1 MSTDFLTFASEVFE
15 CLFIVYHITD
25 LFTCVKLNMV
35 SFGHDW
41 LSPSWSQEAMPTQN
55 NTISTQN
62 SNIDGVNVLQAL
74 SHIET
79 LQAVYSYLEDEVY
92 SFLRID
98 MIPYISP
105 YICTYMQYA
114 YIAFSLM
121 LFVFYYYSIN
131 DILDLVDFQFTGLGS
146 KIEIFAQV
154 PVILPQ
160 WKYSHS
166 RLVMTYESV
175 ECRVSL
181 YNIAYFLF
189 LLI

>member
-1 MSTDFLTFASEVFE
+1 
-15 CLFIVYHITD
+15 
-25 LFTCVKLNMV
+25 
-35 SFGHDW
+35 
-41 LSPSWSQEAMPTQN
+41 MPTQN

-62 SNIDGVNVLQAL
+62 SNIDGENVLQAL

-98 MIPYISP
+98 KIPYISP
-105 YICTYMQYA
+105 YICTYMQYV

-146 KIEIFAQV
+146 KIEIFA
-154 PVILPQ
+154 
-160 WKYSHS
+160 
-166 RLVMTYESV
+166 
-175 ECRVSL
+175 
-181 YNIAYFLF
+181 
-189 LLI
+189 

>member
-1 MSTDFLTFASEVFE
+1 MFFR
-15 CLFIVYHITD
+15 LFPILRHYRQFIATWR
-25 LFTCVKLNMV
+25 M
-35 SFGHDW
+35 
-41 LSPSWSQEAMPTQN
+41 
-55 NTISTQN
+55 
-62 SNIDGVNVLQAL
+62 
-74 SHIET
+74 
-79 LQAVYSYLEDEVY
+79 
-92 SFLRID
+92 RID

-160 WKYSHS
+160 
-166 RLVMTYESV
+166 
-175 ECRVSL
+175 
-181 YNIAYFLF
+181 
-189 LLI
+189 